1 MGRTERAPELALW
14 DSCWWQGPDGT
25 YQVVTGGKPA
35 GSGLTARLASLV
47 TGVGTLPRSLLES
60 NPKL

>member
-14 DSCWWQGPDGT
+14 DICWWQGPDST
-25 YQVVTGGKPA
+25 YQVVTGGKPE
-35 GSGLTARLASLV
+35 GSGLTARLV